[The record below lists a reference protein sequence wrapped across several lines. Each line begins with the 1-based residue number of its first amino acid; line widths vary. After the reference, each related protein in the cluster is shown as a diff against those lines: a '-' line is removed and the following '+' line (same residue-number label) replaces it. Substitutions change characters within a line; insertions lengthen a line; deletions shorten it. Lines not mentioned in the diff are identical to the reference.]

1 MFLLCLHQ
9 LSWWI
14 FVFLLPLQLRWISVF
29 PLCLYPVAPPTLVNL
44 RVPAVSPPV
53 SPINELSVSL
63 PLSPVYQVAAPELT
77 SCLSPGPSYDGPP
90 IDRGA
95 LPSIVRIGR

>member
-1 MFLLCLHQ
+1 M
-9 LSWWI
+9 
-14 FVFLLPLQLRWISVF
+14 
-29 PLCLYPVAPPTLVNL
+29 NL
-44 RVPAVSPPV
+44 RVPAVSLPV

-77 SCLSPGPSYDGPP
+77 SCLSPRPSYDGPP

-95 LPSIVRIGR
+95 LPWPLSNCPDWPMNPAWLEFAFARVELAPELNDDSFSFHEHNDSFR